1 MPLND
6 LESRIL
12 KNIRPNFNWPS
23 VVNGRGEGVK
33 CMLYEKP
40 NQTDKPIMLL
50 SSLYSN
56 KKNITWQWY
65 TTTNKKMQR
74 ILYKPDSLSKHT
86 SFVIIRPIEK
96 NRLIIFIYKKK
107 IPETA

>member
-23 VVNGRGEGVK
+23 FVNGRGEGVK

-56 KKNITWQWY
+56 KQKYNMAVIYNDKQKCKEFCTNLIPYQNI
-65 TTTNKKMQR
+65 
-74 ILYKPDSLSKHT
+74 LLSL
-86 SFVIIRPIEK
+86 
-96 NRLIIFIYKKK
+96 
-107 IPETA
+107 